1 LSVTEDRL
9 TAEAAEAED
18 APVLAGADDEL
29 ELLDEEQAA
38 AASPVR
44 ATTEAA

>member
-1 LSVTEDRL
+1 LITE
-9 TAEAAEAED
+9 AEAAED
-18 APVLAGADDEL
+18 APVLAGAAADDEL